1 MREIH
6 VTLRWM
12 ALALLLGVPLLAED
26 LEFEV
31 ASVRGPIH
39 APMGNMKGGPGTSDP
54 ERMSF
59 THVPMSGLIGMA
71 FENKFQE
78 LIAPDWVRAPLADA
92 EVYDV
97 EAKVPPGAT
106 REQASEMM
114 RNLLKS
120 RFHLAYHFD
129 TKVVDGFELVIGKG
143 GPKLTPAAAP
153 EGPAPDAASGAPV
166 PRDADGYPV
175 LPAGRPGFRSAALD
189 GRMLTTF
196 RSEPVSV
203 LTRLLSP
210 YLIYLQS
217 AHIVDHTGLTGKY
230 DFKLDFMRTSRANE
244 LDDQRQSIIA
254 ALQKLGL
261 DLKAAKVPVDTLVID
276 HLDETPTGN

>member
-59 THVPMSGLIGMA
+59 THVPMSGLIGTA

-78 LIAPDWVRAPLADA
+78 LIAPDWIRAPIADA

-143 GPKLTPAAAP
+143 GSKLTPAAAP
-153 EGPAPDAASGAPV
+153 DGPALD
-166 PRDADGYPV
+166 PRDSAPRDPDGYPV
-175 LPAGRPGFRSAALD
+175 LPAGYPNFRSSASN
-189 GRMLTTF
+189 GRMRTTV

-254 ALQKLGL
+254 AVQKLGL
-261 DLKAAKVPVDTLVID
+261 DLKEAKVPVDTLVID

>member
-1 MREIH
+1 MDAFFRSVAVVLFWGSAI
-6 VTLRWM
+6 
-12 ALALLLGVPLLAED
+12 AAQD

-31 ASVRGPIH
+31 ASVRGPMH
-39 APMGNMKGGPGTSDP
+39 APVGKMSGGPGTPDP
-54 ERMSF
+54 QRMSF

-71 FENKFQE
+71 FENKCQE
-78 LIAPDWVRAPLADA
+78 LIAPDWIRGPLTDA

-97 EAKVPPGAT
+97 EAKAPPGAT

-129 TKVVDGFELVIGKG
+129 TKDEDGFELVIGKG
-143 GPKLTPAAAP
+143 GSKLTPAAAP
-153 EGPAPDAASGAPV
+153 DGPALD
-166 PRDADGYPV
+166 PRDSAPRDPDGYPE
-175 LPAGRPGFRSAALD
+175 LPAGHANYRSWVSN
-189 GRMLTTF
+189 GRMRTTV

-217 AHIVDHTGLTGKY
+217 AQIADHTGLTGKY
-230 DFKLDFMRTSRANE
+230 DFKLDFIRARTVNG

-254 ALQKLGL
+254 AVQKLGL
-261 DLKAAKVPVDTLVID
+261 DLKPAKVPVNTLVID
-276 HLDETPTGN
+276 RLDETPTGN